1 MTRSVELRARFRALH
16 HDPPDDPTPG
26 ILVMPNPWDI
36 GSARVLEATGAL
48 ALATTSSGH
57 AATLGR
63 TDQHVAR
70 DELVAHVADLAAAV
84 DIPLNVDAE
93 DGLAADLD
101 GVTTTYAALAETD
114 AAGASIE
121 DYDPRSRSI
130 RPMAEAVERVAAARA
145 ACADMV
151 LTARCE
157 NHLYGA
163 GGLDDTID
171 RLIAYRDAGA
181 HVAYAPGVTA
191 VDDIRR
197 IVETV
202 GIPVNV
208 LLLPGVPT
216 VPELADVGVAR
227 VSTGGAL
234 AWVAYGALVRAA
246 TELFTSGTAGYADD
260 MLARDVRAAAF
271 GNRS

>member
-1 MTRSVELRARFRALH
+1 
-16 HDPPDDPTPG
+16 
-26 ILVMPNPWDI
+26 MPNPWDI

-63 TDQHVAR
+63 WDQHVAR
-70 DELVAHVADLAAAV
+70 EELVEHAAALAAAV

-101 GVTTTYAALAETD
+101 GVTSTYSELAETD

-121 DYDPRSRSI
+121 DYDPRSRSV
-130 RPMAEAVERVAAARA
+130 RPTADAVERVAAARA
-145 ACADMV
+145 ACGDMV

-157 NHLYGA
+157 NHLYGD
-163 GGLDDTID
+163 GDLDDTIE

-191 VDDIRR
+191 IDDIRR
-197 IVETV
+197 IVEAV

-208 LLLPGVPT
+208 LLLPGTAT
-216 VPELADVGVAR
+216 VPELAQIGVSR

-234 AWVAYGALVRAA
+234 AWVAYGALARAA
-246 TELFTSGTAGYADD
+246 TELFTSGTASYVGDA
-260 MLARDVRAAAF
+260 LPRDVRAAAF
-271 GNRS
+271 GARS